1 MPPTRQQIIQ
11 TARTWLNTPYHH
23 QASTKQIGTDC
34 LGLIL
39 GIYKELYG
47 NLPETLPNYSPDWA
61 ESSNIETMLN
71 GAQKHL
77 TEIPIHTAK
86 PADIAIFRFRPNTI
100 AKHAA
105 ILMPENKMIHAMEN
119 TKVSEVNLGPW
130 WKRRIAATFQFPGV
144 Q

>member
-1 MPPTRQQIIQ
+1 MPPTRNQIIH

-23 QASTKQIGTDC
+23 QASIKHIGTDC

-77 TEIPIHTAK
+77 IEIPIQTAR
-86 PADIAIFRFRPNTI
+86 PADIAIFRFRPNAI
-100 AKHAA
+100 AKHTA
-105 ILMPENKMIHAMEN
+105 ILTPDNKMIHAMEN
-119 TKVSEVNLGPW
+119 AKVSEVNLGLW